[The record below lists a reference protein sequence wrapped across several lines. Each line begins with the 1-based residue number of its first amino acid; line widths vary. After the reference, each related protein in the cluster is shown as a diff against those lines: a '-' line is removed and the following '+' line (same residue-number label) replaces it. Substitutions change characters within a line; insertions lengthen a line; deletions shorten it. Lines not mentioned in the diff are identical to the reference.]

1 MVNCLL
7 QALLVPAKTIA
18 RNAGADGS
26 AVVEKL
32 LASEW
37 RVGYNAMT
45 GKLEDLIDAGVVDP
59 CKVARC
65 VLKNSASI
73 AGLVLMTQAMMF
85 DKVKKKKSPIPEIP
99 GIPPLQISQKAKV

>member
-1 MVNCLL
+1 M
-7 QALLVPAKTIA
+7 TIA

-45 GKLEDLIDAGVVDP
+45 DKFEDLVAAGVVDP
-59 CKVARC
+59 CRVARC
-65 VLKNSASI
+65 VLQNSASI
-73 AGLVLMTQAMMF
+73 TGLILMTQAMMF
-85 DKVKKKKSPIPEIP
+85 DKIKKKKSPIPQIP